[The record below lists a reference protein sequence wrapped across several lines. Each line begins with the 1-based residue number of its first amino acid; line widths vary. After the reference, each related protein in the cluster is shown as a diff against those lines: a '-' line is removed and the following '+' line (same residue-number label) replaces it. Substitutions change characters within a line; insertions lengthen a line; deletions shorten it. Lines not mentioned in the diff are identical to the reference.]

1 PSTLQDRSIIIP
13 LQKALGTDIR
23 DHLEDGESPELLL
36 LLRKLATWSVSLR
49 ELPRPEMPEVLRRQ
63 AGRAG
68 DNWRVLF
75 AIAQLAGGRWPDLV
89 EQAAL
94 ETVGR
99 ESKHTRVERLLASIW
114 RAFHRLL
121 DAETPGQNPQPYER
135 LTSDEL

>member
-1 PSTLQDRSIIIP
+1 
-13 LQKALGTDIR
+13 
-23 DHLEDGESPELLL
+23 
-36 LLRKLATWSVSLR
+36 
-49 ELPRPEMPEVLRRQ
+49 MPEVLRRQ

-75 AIAQLAGGRWPDLV
+75 AIAQLAGGRWPGLV
-89 EQAAL
+89 DQAAR
-94 ETVGR
+94 ETVVR

-135 LTSDEL
+135 LTSDELLDFLIGDNEETWCRADRGQPISKYWLRDNLRQLLDPPRTQ